1 MTTISINPK
10 TNVSFKDTIV
20 EFNRIKAS
28 AFSGN
33 VIIQVEGTPNW
44 MLIFSAG
51 RLAGISGGIDGI
63 DRWKRSL
70 ALASANLP
78 LERLIKSNN
87 EEEVFLNSNKLAQEW
102 AIKEVLFDIIQFSQ
116 NQGNKLSYQLIATS
130 GNTNTSSSLPI
141 LDIQPLMHETIKTWQ
156 QWQKSGLESIPPS
169 LFPVI
174 KPQQIEQASSDLSL
188 EYLIASIDGT
198 RSLRSLAIHHR
209 QRLIDLTTTLLPL
222 LKTGAIDLVPPP
234 NSNMSTKLY
243 NRSMI
248 ANVVEAKNNHLFN
261 LSASDPNDK
270 PRPLIACID
279 DSIFVY
285 KSLEKI
291 LTEEGYRCLGI
302 QDPLKII
309 PTLIRNKPDLIF
321 LDLVMPISNG
331 YEVCE
336 QIRKTPSLAN
346 IPVIILTG
354 SDGFVDRV
362 RSKLVGANGFMGKPA
377 QAKAVL
383 KTIEKYLSIS
393 KANKIEDLK
402 SQPAEPIAQAVPIE
416 MTKDFSKRVLV
427 IDDDDN
433 IREVVSMCLH
443 KLKGWNIATASSGQE
458 GLNRART
465 SQPDAIILDMMMPNM
480 DGLAFLRH
488 LRADPVTKMI
498 PVLLLTAS
506 KYLPARQLL
515 IELGVVDIIAK
526 PFAPIQL
533 VQQIDLV
540 L

>member
-1 MTTISINPK
+1 MTIAINKK
-10 TNVSFKDTIV
+10 TNVSFKDTII
-20 EFNRIKAS
+20 EFNRIKTGT
-28 AFSGN
+28 FSGN
-33 VIIQVEGTPNW
+33 VIIEVEGTPQW
-44 MLIFSAG
+44 MLLFSAG

-63 DRWKRSL
+63 DRWKRGL
-70 ALASANLP
+70 ALASASLP
-78 LERLIKSNN
+78 LDRLIKSNN
-87 EEEVFLNSNKLAQEW
+87 NEEVFLNSNKMAQEW
-102 AIKEVLFDIIQFSQ
+102 AVKEVLFDIIQFSQ
-116 NQGNKLSYQLIATS
+116 NQGNKLSCQIIPIS
-130 GNTNTSSSLPI
+130 GGINANSSLPI
-141 LDIQPLMHETIKTWQ
+141 LDIQPLMHETIKSWQ

-174 KPQQIEQASSDLSL
+174 RPQLIEQFSNEQNLK
-188 EYLIASIDGT
+188 YLIDSINGT

-209 QRLIDLTTTLLPL
+209 QKLLDLTIQLLPL
-222 LKTGAIDLVPPP
+222 LKVGAIDLVPPP
-234 NSNMSTKLY
+234 SSNMSLKIY
-243 NRSMI
+243 NRSTI
-248 ANVVEAKNNHLFN
+248 TTIVEAKNGHILN
-261 LSASDPNDK
+261 LSQSDPNDK

-291 LTEEGYRCLGI
+291 LVSDGYRCIGI

-309 PTLIRNKPDLIF
+309 PTLIKNKPDLIF
-321 LDLVMPISNG
+321 LDLIMPVTNG

-354 SDGFVDRV
+354 SDGFIDRV
-362 RSKLVGANGFMGKPA
+362 RSKFVGANGFMGKPA

-383 KTIEKYLSIS
+383 KIIEKYLDSAKSS
-393 KANKIEDLK
+393 KVEELK
-402 SQPAEPIAQAVPIE
+402 SPPLEPKAPTSPAAFS
-416 MTKDFSKRVLV
+416 KDFSKRVLV

-443 KLKGWNIATASSGQE
+443 KLKGWNVATASSGQE

-465 SQPDAIILDMMMPNM
+465 NCPDAIILDMMMPNM

-488 LRADPVTKMI
+488 LRADPITKLI

-506 KYLPARQLL
+506 QYLPARQLL
-515 IELGVVDIIAK
+515 IELGVVDIVSK

>member
-1 MTTISINPK
+1 MTTIAINQK
-10 TNVSFKDTIV
+10 TNVSFKDMIV
-20 EFNRIKAS
+20 EFNRIKAN

-33 VIIQVEGTPNW
+33 VIIEVEGTPNW
-44 MLIFSAG
+44 MMLFSAG

-63 DRWKRSL
+63 DRWKRGL

-78 LERLIKSNN
+78 LDRLIKSNN
-87 EEEVFLNSNKLAQEW
+87 NEEVFLNSNKIAQEW
-102 AIKEVLFDIIQFSQ
+102 AVKEILFDIIQFSQ
-116 NQGNKLSYQLIATS
+116 NQGNRLSYQIIPISS
-130 GNTNTSSSLPI
+130 GINISSSLPI
-141 LDIQPLMHETIKTWQ
+141 LDIQPLMYETIKAWQ

-174 KPQQIEQASSDLSL
+174 HPQLIEQFNNEHDLN
-188 EYLIASIDGT
+188 YLIDSINGT

-209 QRLIDLTTTLLPL
+209 QRLLDLTINLLPL
-222 LKTGAIDLVPPP
+222 LKVGAIDLVPPP
-234 NSNMSTKLY
+234 NSNMSTKIY
-243 NRSMI
+243 NHSTVTT
-248 ANVVEAKNNHLFN
+248 VVESKNSHLLN

-291 LTEEGYRCLGI
+291 LVDEGYRCIGI

-309 PTLIRNKPDLIF
+309 PTLIKNKPDLIF
-321 LDLVMPISNG
+321 LDLIMPINNG

-346 IPVIILTG
+346 TPVIILTG
-354 SDGFVDRV
+354 NDGFIDRV
-362 RSKLVGANGFMGKPA
+362 RSKFVGANGFMGKPA
-377 QAKAVL
+377 QAKLVL
-383 KTIEKYLSIS
+383 KTIEKYLDSS
-393 KANKIEDLK
+393 KSSKVECLK
-402 SQPAEPIAQAVPIE
+402 SQPIVTSAQVEIA
-416 MTKDFSKRVLV
+416 KDFSKHVLV
-427 IDDDDN
+427 IDDYDN

-443 KLKGWNIATASSGQE
+443 KLKGWNISTASSGQE
-458 GLNRART
+458 GFNRART
-465 SQPDAIILDMMMPNM
+465 NLPDAIILDMMMPNM

-488 LRADPVTKMI
+488 LRADPVTKLI

-506 KYLPARQLL
+506 QYLPARQLL
-515 IELGVVDIIAK
+515 IELGVVDIISK